1 MKRLIVSA
9 DDFGLTEGINNGIIK
24 SFKEGIVT
32 GASLMAN
39 MPSFEHAVDL
49 ARRNPDLAVGIHLNL
64 FKGRPLQAISKVPS
78 LADAEGI
85 FYTLPEFIKRLLLRK
100 IIIDELESELRSQI
114 ERIFAAGLKASHLDS
129 HRHFHIYPPIL
140 RVIIKL
146 AKEYEIN
153 KIRCPLGISIF
164 TPSAKELVLTSLS
177 WKARSILKKNNI
189 KHNQSFF
196 DLVKIENS
204 KEPSVAFARFCEGLG
219 QGVTELDCH
228 PGFVTG
234 ELDGVEATIHDRG
247 KQIRIL
253 TDPGILKLL
262 QKYKVKLITYDDI

>member
-1 MKRLIVSA
+1 MSRLIVSA

-32 GASLMAN
+32 SASLMAN

-49 ARRNPDLAVGIHLNL
+49 ARRNPDLAAGIHLNL
-64 FKGRPLQAISKVPS
+64 LKGRPLQTISKVPS
-78 LADAEGI
+78 LVNTEGI
-85 FYTLPEFIKRLLLRK
+85 FHTLPEFIKRLLLRK
-100 IIIDELESELRSQI
+100 IVIDELESELRSQI
-114 ERIFAAGLKASHLDS
+114 ERILATGLKAAHLDS

-164 TPSAKELVLTSLS
+164 IPSAKELILTSLS
-177 WKARSILKKNNI
+177 WRSRSILKKNNI
-189 KHNQSFF
+189 KHNQRFF

-204 KEPSVAFARFCEGLG
+204 QNPSIAFARFCEQLG

-234 ELDGVEATIHDRG
+234 ELDGVEATIHNRG
-247 KQIRIL
+247 KQIEIL
-253 TDPGILKLL
+253 TDPSILKLL
-262 QKYKVKLITYDDI
+262 QKYEVKLISYDDI